1 MSFKILL
8 LAPDVDPSWPEK
20 IRRAVPG
27 VVVKAFVDPNDAVA
41 DIVDADAAYGT
52 VPPELLARATKL
64 RWICADRAG
73 LGGAWFYDELVKG
86 DVIVTNMRGSYN
98 EHLAGHAVAFLL
110 AFARRFDHY
119 LPQKRWLRGPEM
131 IDLPEKTVLIVGVGG
146 AGGEASKL
154 CAALGMR
161 VLGIDPRVTE
171 PPVGMADLATTDRLA
186 VSYTHLTLPTT
197 PYV

>member
-27 VVVKAFVDPNDAVA
+27 VVVKAFVDPKDAA
-41 DIVDADAAYGT
+41 DDIVDADAAYGT

-64 RWICADRAG
+64 RWICAARAG
-73 LGGAWFYDELVKG
+73 LGGAWFYDGLVKS

-98 EHLAGHAVAFLL
+98 EHLAGHAVAFIL

-119 LPQKRWLRGPEM
+119 LP
-131 IDLPEKTVLIVGVGG
+131 
-146 AGGEASKL
+146 
-154 CAALGMR
+154 MR
-161 VLGIDPRVTE
+161 VNAR
-171 PPVGMADLATTDRLA
+171 ARSSAATTRETSSRPSGA
-186 VSYTHLTLPTT
+186 ASIPTLIRSG
-197 PYV
+197 